1 MNIKYKITCLIF
13 VPFSVWK
20 NLVSER
26 EREAVFQTVGAELE
40 EADGEGHG
48 VGGAEV
54 CGPGQQALTAS
65 AWLGTFPIYFCFIS
79 SSRNFIV
86 FYFELDFHLEN
97 KLVVKF
103 LL

>member
-40 EADGEGHG
+40 EADGQGDG

-54 CGPGQQALTAS
+54 RGPGQQLS
-65 AWLGTFPIYFCFIS
+65 LLVPGLEHFLFIS
-79 SSRNFIV
+79 ALSPAA
-86 FYFELDFHLEN
+86 ETL
-97 KLVVKF
+97 
-103 LL
+103 

>member
-40 EADGEGHG
+40 EADGQGDG

-54 CGPGQQALTAS
+54 CGPGQQLS
-65 AWLGTFPIYFCFIS
+65 LLVPGLEHFLFIS
-79 SSRNFIV
+79 ALSPAA
-86 FYFELDFHLEN
+86 ETL
-97 KLVVKF
+97 
-103 LL
+103 